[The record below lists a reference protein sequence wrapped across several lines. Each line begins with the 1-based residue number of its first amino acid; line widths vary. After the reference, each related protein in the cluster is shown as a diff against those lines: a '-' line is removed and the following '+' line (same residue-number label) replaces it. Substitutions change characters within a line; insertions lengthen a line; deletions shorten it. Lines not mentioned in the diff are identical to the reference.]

1 MAAMNRILKTT
12 GILALLAVIVAG
24 CTTLGPDHQEPEAPV
39 QADWNESE
47 SPLVDTTPPVE
58 PTWWQAAFKDP
69 TLDRLVEDALSQNLS
84 LRSAALRVLQARQQ
98 LAIAIGNQYP
108 QQQQIT
114 GEAGIEGVASSSSY
128 EIYDLGF
135 NLSWEADIWGRF
147 RRQIESA
154 SAVLDASVANYDAVL
169 LSLIAD
175 VAQTYLLIR
184 TTQQR
189 LALAKQNL
197 DLQGQSVEIT
207 NAKFEGGDTT
217 GLDVDQAQTLYF
229 NTQASVYAL
238 ELSLQQLKNGLA
250 ILLGRP
256 PQDIRGLLDEPE
268 PIPTVAPEIAV
279 GMPQDLI
286 RRRPDIRLAERQL
299 AAQSA
304 QIGFAIT
311 ELYPSFGINGAIGT
325 GVSTNQGAEFSDLF
339 SSDTVSYNLSGF
351 FVWNIFN
358 YGRLKNNVRLQ
369 DAVFQQLLEDYR
381 QTVLQAQGE
390 VENAIVAFLQSQ
402 QQLKSFQSAADA
414 AQRAADVSTAQY
426 QDGLVNFNTVITT
439 LQSLAVQQ
447 DQLAAIQGTVGANL
461 IDVYLSLGGGW
472 QIRQDKDL
480 LELIP
485 ASAKDEMLQRTKYW
499 NRTFKDQ

>member
-1 MAAMNRILKTT
+1 MAAMIHTLKNS
-12 GILALLAVIVAG
+12 GLLALLALIVSG
-24 CTTLGPDHQEPEAPV
+24 CMTVGPDHQIPEAPV
-39 QADWNESE
+39 QADWNDSE

-58 PTWWQAAFKDP
+58 PAWWKAAFKDP
-69 TLDRLVEDALSQNLS
+69 ILDRLVEDALAQNLS

-108 QQQQIT
+108 QQQQLT
-114 GEAGIEGVASSSSY
+114 GEAGIEGVASSSSW

-147 RRQIESA
+147 KRQIESA
-154 SAVLDASVANYDAVL
+154 SAVLDASEANYDAVL

-189 LALAKQNL
+189 LAVAKQNL
-197 DLQGQSVEIT
+197 DLQQQSVDIT
-207 NAKFEGGDTT
+207 SAKFEGGETS
-217 GLDVDQAQTLYF
+217 GLDVDQAQTLFF
-229 NTQASVYAL
+229 NTMASVYSL

-256 PQDIRGLLDEPE
+256 PQDMRGLLDAPQ
-268 PIPTVAPEIAV
+268 PIPTVPPGIAL

-286 RRRPDIRLAERQL
+286 RRRPDIRVAERQL

-304 QIGFAIT
+304 QIGFAISD
-311 ELYPSFGINGAIGT
+311 LYPHFGINGSIGT
-325 GVSTNQGAEFSDLF
+325 SVSTNQGLQFSDLF
-339 SSDTVSYNLSGF
+339 SSETLFYDLSGF
-351 FVWNIFN
+351 FQWNIFN
-358 YGRLKNNVRLQ
+358 YGRLRNNVRLQ
-369 DAVFQQLLEDYR
+369 DAFFQQLLEDYR

-390 VENAIVAFLQSQ
+390 VENAIVAFLKSQ
-402 QQLKSFQSAADA
+402 QQLKAFQSAADA
-414 AQRAADVSTAQY
+414 AQRATDVSTAQY

-439 LQSLAVQQ
+439 LQSLATQQ

-461 IDVYLSLGGGW
+461 IAVYRSLGGGW
-472 QIRQDKDL
+472 QIQQGKDL

-485 ASAKDEMLQRTKYW
+485 STTRDEMIQRTNYW
-499 NRTFKDQ
+499 NKTFNR